1 MCVMMLCS
9 DDETGQ
15 CVSTGNDDDIHKAEN
30 KVLFDFLDDG
40 GFLPSGIQLP
50 AGSSSL
56 AFPCLFESIGSQPGG
71 KLLKLGNGAV

>member
-1 MCVMMLCS
+1 MMLCS

-50 AGSSSL
+50 AGLWPLISL
-56 AFPCLFESIGSQPGG
+56 IYANRMQM
-71 KLLKLGNGAV
+71 